1 MNLAL
6 WSNYSVIRAPKICQ
20 SPVMP
25 FSVSFDAHF
34 GKAEENPDNVQPIFH
49 LTPCIAPRVAGLL

>member
-1 MNLAL
+1 
-6 WSNYSVIRAPKICQ
+6 
-20 SPVMP
+20 MP